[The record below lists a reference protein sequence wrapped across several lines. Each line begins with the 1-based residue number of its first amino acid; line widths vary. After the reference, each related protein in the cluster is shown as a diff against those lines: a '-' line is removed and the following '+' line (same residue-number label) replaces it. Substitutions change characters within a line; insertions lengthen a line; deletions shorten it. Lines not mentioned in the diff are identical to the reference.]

1 MAKKK
6 QTKSKKDCRG
16 KEKES
21 HKKEILNT
29 VIVAFLTVILTKGC
43 DLLIPSRIKFKD
55 VPIEHMVVEHSFD
68 FG

>member
-29 VIVAFLTVILTKGC
+29 VIVFT
-43 DLLIPSRIKFKD
+43 
-55 VPIEHMVVEHSFD
+55 
-68 FG
+68 